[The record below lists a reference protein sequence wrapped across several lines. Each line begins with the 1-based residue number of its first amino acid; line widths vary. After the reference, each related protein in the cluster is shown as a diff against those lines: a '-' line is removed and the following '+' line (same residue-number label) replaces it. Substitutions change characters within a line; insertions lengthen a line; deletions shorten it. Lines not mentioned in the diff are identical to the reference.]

1 MSFAAMLTQSIKVQ
15 AYSGRNNFGEPQY
28 SASTSTLKA
37 RVESSMEVIR
47 DKNGEERV
55 SETQVVTGIPV
66 GLYDRVWLPGTDDSR
81 NEESLTPMN
90 VKTAQTPNGSL
101 VMYHIYF

>member
-1 MSFAAMLTQSIKVQ
+1 MSFAGMLTQEILVQ

-28 SASTSTLKA
+28 AAATSPLKA

-55 SETQVVTGIPV
+55 SETQVVTGVPV
-66 GLYDRVWLPGTDDSR
+66 GLYDRVWLPGKDTSS

-101 VMYHIYF
+101 VIYHMYC

>member
-1 MSFAAMLTQSIKVQ
+1 MSFAGMLTQEISVQ
-15 AYSGRNNFGEPQY
+15 AYSGRNNFGDPQY
-28 SASTSTLKA
+28 SATTNALKA
-37 RVESSMEVIR
+37 RVESNMEVIR

-66 GLYDRVWLPGTDDSR
+66 GLFDRVWLPGTDSAKS
-81 NEESLTPMN
+81 EESLTPMN

-101 VMYHIYF
+101 VIYHLYF